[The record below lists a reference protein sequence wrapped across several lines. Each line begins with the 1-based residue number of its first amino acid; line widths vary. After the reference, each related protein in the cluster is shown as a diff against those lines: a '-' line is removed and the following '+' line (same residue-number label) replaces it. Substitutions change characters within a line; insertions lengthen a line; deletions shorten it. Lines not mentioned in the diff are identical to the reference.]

1 MPQPADISAATPTA
15 IPIEIRRICCI
26 GAGYVGGPTMAVI
39 ADRCP
44 DLQVTVVDL
53 NEQRIA
59 AWNDADLSK
68 LPVYE
73 PGLDAVVGRA
83 RGRNLTFSTAVDEA
97 IAPADMVFISVNT
110 PTKTKGLGAGQA
122 SDLRW
127 VEACARQVAKVAT
140 GHTIVVEKSTLPV
153 RTAQA
158 IKEILAA
165 AQAEGASGR
174 SFAVLSNPEF
184 LAEGTAISDLEG
196 PDRVLIG
203 GEDAAA
209 IDALASVYAH
219 WVPQDK
225 ILRTNLWSSELSKLT
240 ANAFLAQRI
249 SSINSIA
256 AFCEATG
263 ADVREV
269 ARAIGTD
276 SRIGPKFLQAG
287 PGFGGSCFQKDILNL
302 VYLCRHFGLPEV
314 ADYWESVVA
323 LNTWQQHRI
332 SRLVVQKLFGTVT
345 GKRLAVLG
353 FAFKADTNDT
363 REAPAIC
370 ICRDLLEEGAQL
382 AIHDPKVESGQ
393 IARDLQQ
400 EASAVPDPK
409 AGPSR
414 AALSGEGTWWKGA
427 DVADTVAG
435 ADAVLILTEW
445 QYYRQL
451 DWSTLAPLMRQP
463 AWIFDARSVVDP
475 AAVAAVGLQL
485 WRVGDGGDLISG

>member
-1 MPQPADISAATPTA
+1 MQPSPVQ
-15 IPIEIRRICCI
+15 RICCI

-44 DLQVTVVDL
+44 DVQVTVVDI
-53 NEQRIA
+53 NQARID
-59 AWNDADLSK
+59 AWNAADLSQ

-83 RGRNLTFSTAVDEA
+83 RGRNLHFSTAVEEA
-97 IAPADMVFISVNT
+97 IAAADIVFISVNT

-127 VEACARQVAKVAT
+127 VEACARTVAKAAS

-153 RTAQA
+153 RTAEA
-158 IKEILAA
+158 IKAILASA
-165 AQAEGASGR
+165 DTSGGDR

-184 LAEGTAISDLEG
+184 LAEGTAIPDLEA

-203 GEDAAA
+203 GEHPEA
-209 IDALASVYAH
+209 IEALASIYAA
-219 WVPQDK
+219 WVPQEK

-276 SRIGPKFLQAG
+276 SRIGPKFLQSG

-314 ADYWESVVA
+314 ADYWEQVVT

-332 SRLVVQKLFGTVT
+332 ARLVVQTLFGTVT
-345 GKRLAVLG
+345 GKRLAILG

-363 REAPAIC
+363 REAPAIR

-382 AIHDPKVESGQ
+382 AIHDPKVDAEQ
-393 IARDLQQ
+393 IARDLRLPAS
-400 EASAVPDPK
+400 EAPDAE
-409 AGPSR
+409 AGPTR
-414 AALSGEGTWWKGA
+414 AALSGEGTWWPNA
-427 DVADTVAG
+427 EVAEAVAG

-445 QYYRQL
+445 QHYRSL
-451 DWSTLAPLMRQP
+451 DWATLAPLMRQP
-463 AWIFDARSVVDP
+463 AWVFDSRSVVDP
-475 AAVAAVGLQL
+475 DQVHAAGLQL
-485 WRVGDGGDLISG
+485 WRVGEGQP